1 MGSSF
6 DFSAVKLLSFD
17 VFGTLIS
24 VRDSSYDAFE
34 RILQEASGASVDVK
48 AFWEHWEEKNIE
60 GYWEPY
66 RPYREICRASL
77 DSAFRAFE
85 LQGDPESIQHYFDS
99 FQNFELYDDVVP
111 TLAEL
116 KKKYRLAVVSNID
129 DDLLAQTPLM
139 RELGDIFSLV
149 CTAEKARGYK
159 PDGSLFRYLLDNAGV
174 GLEEIFH
181 SGQSQFTDMV
191 GAKPLGF
198 TMAWI
203 NRRAIDLSPKVPKPD
218 YTFPDIKSLIARTR
232 E

>member
-1 MGSSF
+1 MDSSPGL
-6 DFSAVKLLSFD
+6 SAAKLLSFD

-24 VRDSSYDAFE
+24 VRNSSYGAFE
-34 RILQEASGASVDVK
+34 RILQEASGSSVDVK

-66 RPYREICRASL
+66 RPYRDICRASL
-77 DSAFRAFE
+77 DATFTAFA
-85 LQGDPESIQHYFDS
+85 LQGDPDSIQHYFDS
-99 FQNFELYDDVVP
+99 FRDFELYDDVVP

-116 KKKYRLAVVSNID
+116 KGNYRLAVVSNID
-129 DDLLAQTPLM
+129 DDLLAETPLM

-159 PDGSLFRYLLDNAGV
+159 PDGSLFRYLLENAGV
-174 GLEEIFH
+174 GLEGIFH

-191 GAKPLGF
+191 GAKPLGL

-203 NRRAIDLSPKVPKPD
+203 NRRGIDLSPKVPKPD
-218 YTFPDIKSLIARTR
+218 YTFPDIKSLITLFD
-232 E
+232 

>member
-1 MGSSF
+1 MSSSF

-34 RILQEASGASVDVK
+34 RILQEASGTDVDVK

-66 RPYREICRASL
+66 RPYRDICKASL
-77 DSAFRAFE
+77 DSAFKAFE

-99 FQNFELYDDVVP
+99 FRNFTLYDDVAP

-139 RELGDIFSLV
+139 RELGEVFPWFARRKKHAATSRTAACFVIFWKMQALASKV
-149 CTAEKARGYK
+149 SSIR
-159 PDGSLFRYLLDNAGV
+159 V
-174 GLEEIFH
+174 
-181 SGQSQFTDMV
+181 
-191 GAKPLGF
+191 
-198 TMAWI
+198 
-203 NRRAIDLSPKVPKPD
+203 SPKVP
-218 YTFPDIKSLIARTR
+218 
-232 E
+232 

>member
-1 MGSSF
+1 MSSSF

-24 VRDSSYDAFE
+24 VRDSSYGAFE
-34 RILQEASGASVDVK
+34 RILQEASGTDVDVK
-48 AFWEHWEEKNIE
+48 AFWEYWEEKNIE

-66 RPYREICRASL
+66 RPYRDICKASL
-77 DSAFRAFE
+77 DSAFKAFE

-99 FQNFELYDDVVP
+99 FQNFTLYDDVVP
-111 TLAEL
+111 TLAKL
-116 KKKYRLAVVSNID
+116 KKNYRLAVVSNID

-139 RELGDIFSLV
+139 RELGDVFSLV

-159 PDGSLFRYLLDNAGV
+159 PDGSLFRYLLENSGV
-174 GLEEIFH
+174 GLEGIFH

-191 GAKPLGF
+191 GAKPLGIS
-198 TMAWI
+198 MAWI

-218 YTFPDIKSLIARTR
+218 YTFPDIKSLIALLD
-232 E
+232 